1 MGFFEV
7 LVIVL
12 VLIFFFGASRLPAL
26 GTGLG
31 KAVKSFKS
39 AVSPD
44 SGKPE
49 GKGGGTP
56 GDPPRRS

>member
-12 VLIFFFGASRLPAL
+12 VLIFFFGASKLPGL

-31 KAVKSFKS
+31 KAVKSFKA
-39 AVSPD
+39 AVNPD

-49 GKGGGTP
+49 GKDGGTP
-56 GDPPRRS
+56 RGPPRV